1 MEEPHGRTDGRTG
14 GRMDGPT
21 DGRNFLD
28 RERSE
33 RERERERPAPLLS
46 SPLFSSRCH
55 ENGEERS
62 GGTDGRGRRIGDHE
76 QGEERKEEI
85 ERERER
91 ESPLAST
98 VISSGAPRDQ
108 TCNLYIAPY
117 LPTYLPVARTPRKY
131 TAFFTTR
138 EREDREVEGPRGARG
153 KGSGRF
159 FPSPS
164 AILPFSPA

>member
-1 MEEPHGRTDGRTG
+1 
-14 GRMDGPT
+14 MDGPT

-33 RERERERPAPLLS
+33 RERERESGRLLFSPLLS
-46 SPLFSSRCH
+46 SLLAVTRMERRDRAGRTAEAGGSVTTSR
-55 ENGEERS
+55 ERRGE
-62 GGTDGRGRRIGDHE
+62 
-76 QGEERKEEI
+76 EEI